1 MQESLQQFQPLG
13 QFLDF
18 RFRTGIGNFLTD
30 ICNFLLQIEILHQL
44 LNALG
49 THRSFEVI
57 TEIFHGLKIFFIGQ
71 QVAALKRRH
80 AWVGNHK

>member
-1 MQESLQQFQPLG
+1 MQKSLQQFQPLG

-18 RFRTGIGNFLTD
+18 RFGTGIGYLLTD
-30 ICNFLLQIEILHQL
+30 ICNFLLQIEIFHQL

-49 THRSFEVI
+49 THRGLEVI
-57 TEIFHGLKIFFIGQ
+57 TEIFHGLKVFFIGQ

-80 AWVGNHK
+80 TWVRNHK